1 MNKSKKKERKPKNK
15 TVRGGKFSFFH
26 WIQTKKERKGTKSTN
41 SIVDKKGKKETN
53 IPTIIRFHSKY
64 CGHCEELNEIWPTLV
79 KKKSSLFQFID
90 VDENEFEKGR
100 LKELNKKFHVKMVVD
115 GYPTIYKI
123 INNRLSSYEKNRDI
137 LSLLKWM
144 V

>member
-26 WIQTKKERKGTKSTN
+26 WIQTKKERKGTN

>member
-26 WIQTKKERKGTKSTN
+26 WIQTKKERKGTK